1 MLTRL
6 VALLALLPAAA
17 AAQDRSWLVAPYGW
31 LPAVSLGQS
40 SDGSG
45 GGVSGSSLLDKTDAA
60 GMIRVEYARN
70 RWGLTLDYIF
80 VALSDER
87 TVSLT
92 FPISP
97 NATVRGELD
106 LEVLE
111 LGGFYRPTGDAE
123 GINYLFG
130 LRRIDA
136 EKTLLVTPLPASPPA
151 RFDDDASVTDV
162 MLGARYLHRFNRRW
176 DLTLRGDYSFG
187 DSEGTLNL
195 LASTGF
201 RFSEAFAVQLGYRYA
216 DLEYEDSSSGAV
228 ETTEIELSGA
238 YLGVIFRF

>member
-1 MLTRL
+1 MLSRFA
-6 VALLALLPAAA
+6 VLLALLPAVAI
-17 AAQDRSWLVAPYGW
+17 AQDRDWLVAPYGW
-31 LPAVSLGQS
+31 LPDISLGQS

-45 GGVSGSSLLDKTDAA
+45 GGVSGSDLLEKTDAA

-70 RWGLTLDYIF
+70 RWGFTLDYIF
-80 VALSDER
+80 LALSDER

-97 NATVRGELD
+97 AATIRGELD

-123 GINYLFG
+123 GVNYLFG
-130 LRRIDA
+130 LRNIQAD
-136 EKTLLVTPLPASPPA
+136 KTLLVIPTLGAPPR

-201 RFSEAFAVQLGYRYA
+201 RLTDAFALQLGYRHVE
-216 DLEYEDSSSGAV
+216 LEYEDSSSGAV
-228 ETTEIELSGA
+228 ETTEIDLSGA
-238 YLGVIFRF
+238 YLGLVFRF